1 MCCRQCFCSNAK
13 EIGLIK
19 CSEDAYTQYD
29 AFTLSPPIA
38 DENSSTEQVALT
50 VPVTDDPSLP
60 TVTFWAWTL
69 GALACALLSF
79 LNQSF

>member
-1 MCCRQCFCSNAK
+1 MAGSNGH
-13 EIGLIK
+13 EITVSLLLN
-19 CSEDAYTQYD
+19 TQYD

-50 VPVTDDPSLP
+50 VPITDDPSLP